1 MEKILQRLMPSI
13 FQKKKKTGKKL
24 RATMSDVLQHLLAI
38 NFYPKSVIDVG
49 VAYGTNDLYIHF
61 PQAKY
66 LLIEPLEEYR
76 SVLQKI
82 TEEFDAEYILAAA
95 GPTAGKIVLN
105 VHPDLSGSSC
115 LKEVEGDH
123 VNGIEREVPMVTVAD
138 AAISKGLQGPYLL
151 KVDVQ
156 GAELDIMEG
165 AKPILDDLEVI
176 ILEASLFKFFI
187 DGPQF
192 FDVLHYMNDIGYSI
206 YDIFGGH
213 FRPLDNSLGQV
224 DLVFVKE
231 NGRFRND
238 HSWANRQQREEL
250 IKKRMISLNPK
261 SNQNF

>member
-1 MEKILQRLMPSI
+1 MKRTLRRFLPSI
-13 FQKKKKTGKKL
+13 FLKKKKAGTHL
-24 RATMSDVLQHLLAI
+24 RVTMADVLKHLLAM

-49 VAYGTNDLYIHF
+49 VAYGTNDLYIYF
-61 PQAKY
+61 PQAKH

-76 SVLQKI
+76 PVLQKI

-95 GPTAGKIVLN
+95 GSAEGKIILN

-115 LKEVEGDH
+115 LKEVEGNQVD
-123 VNGIEREVPMVTVAD
+123 GIEREVPMITVAG
-138 AAISKGLQGPYLL
+138 AAISRGVQGPYLL
-151 KVDVQ
+151 KIDVQ

-165 AKPILDDLEVI
+165 AKPILDDIEVV
-176 ILEASLFKFFI
+176 ILEASMFKFFI
-187 DGPQF
+187 NGPQF
-192 FDVLHYMNDIGYSI
+192 IDVLNYMNNIGYSI

-231 NGRFRND
+231 NGRFRNN

-250 IKKRMISLNPK
+250 IKKRMKSLNP
-261 SNQNF
+261 